1 MPPEPKKRIAA
12 FQATISMPPGPK
24 WRSQFAR
31 PRTQC
36 PQNPNEN
43 RKPNASSRAGNEEK
57 NDDPSL
63 ELNIVDCAQSN
74 DPKFELGTKRTRIH
88 ELDATGKV
96 ALNSIIQSSNWV
108 PPKADTWTGRN
119 WQGGAQSNN
128 PEFGSGTTEGGYMD
142 WTQLARVQIGYYR
155 KRIHGL
161 DATGKVG
168 PNPIIQSSDWVP
180 PHEWDATGQ
189 VVIHRECLGLFS
201 GFVWISDMIE
211 NVPSASGDEGGARK
225 TAINADFSTLVMEMI
240 FTEYN
245 IAENVLGGFG
255 EEGEAGESAINADFS
270 TLVM

>member
-1 MPPEPKKRIAA
+1 MFIC
-12 FQATISMPPGPK
+12 T
-24 WRSQFAR
+24 
-31 PRTQC
+31 T
-36 PQNPNEN
+36 
-43 RKPNASSRAGNEEK
+43 
-57 NDDPSL
+57 DPDTSIGR
-63 ELNIVDCAQSN
+63 NWQDRAQSN
-74 DPKFELGTKRTRIH
+74 DPEFELGTKRTRIH

-142 WTQLARVQIGYYR
+142 WMQLARVRIGYYR

-189 VVIHRECLGLFS
+189 VVIQYSGSLMASVAEPLYPKSGLRLRARNT
-201 GFVWISDMIE
+201 
-211 NVPSASGDEGGARK
+211 NVK
-225 TAINADFSTLVMEMI
+225 
-240 FTEYN
+240 
-245 IAENVLGGFG
+245 
-255 EEGEAGESAINADFS
+255 
-270 TLVM
+270 